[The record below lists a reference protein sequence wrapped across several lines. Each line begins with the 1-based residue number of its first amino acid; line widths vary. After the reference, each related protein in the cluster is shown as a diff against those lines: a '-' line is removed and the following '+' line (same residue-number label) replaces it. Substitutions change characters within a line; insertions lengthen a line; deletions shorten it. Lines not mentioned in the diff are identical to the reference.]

1 MRRVIDN
8 QRRGRQE
15 GISAILGSNVMFDD
29 ARKMAPPPPPI
40 NILGLD
46 PRRNGN
52 MPEIN
57 YGIFDQQKNR
67 NSFKTNF
74 LQKQKEMRD
83 LVRAK
88 AKALTEA
95 VKHEA
100 MKQKELE
107 KAQIIEEVQ
116 IETEILDPS
125 TSRTDAVLLKPVK
138 DSSKMDNKK
147 KYLLIGGGILAL
159 YLLYSKR

>member
-46 PRRNGN
+46 PRLNGN

>member
-138 DSSKMDNKK
+138 DSLKMDNKK